1 MNDKKNNYLKVQVDQ
16 KMEEAKRML
25 TRGMTINAVSYTLCF
40 CNESHFIQLFKKK
53 YHMTPAAY
61 VAGTKSRL

>member
-1 MNDKKNNYLKVQVDQ
+1 LDQ
-16 KMEEAKRML
+16 KKEEAKHML
-25 TRGMTINAVSYTLCF
+25 TRGMAINAVSYTLCF

-53 YHMTPAAY
+53 YHMTPATY

>member
-16 KMEEAKRML
+16 KMEEAKHML
-25 TRGMTINAVSYTLCF
+25 TRGMAINAVSYTLCF

-61 VAGTKSRL
+61 VASAKK